1 MNTLRRWKQR
11 VERLEQKTGTNPG
24 PQMIYLT
31 PNLKPEGDDSQETAW
46 SVNIAPGVWAKAF
59 GAAFTAEQVDALRK
73 EYGDGKAQP

>member
-46 SVNIAPGVWAKAF
+46 SVKIAPGVWAKAF

-73 EYGDGKAQP
+73 EYADGKAQP